1 MLVSFELTMPKVN
14 SWNGKWSGE
23 DKKFYH
29 IRNVDKKTGE
39 KLMQDAVSYPLYKGL
54 FEREKV
60 GETSPQKKYY
70 YNFGDGWGANITAE
84 VVTAKEAS
92 KRRKASSGFCG
103 YEWMVDSIILYN
115 EILNSSERKALKTC
129 P

>member
-14 SWNGKWSGE
+14 SWNGRWSGE

-39 KLMQDAVSYPLYKGL
+39 KIMQDAVSYPLYKGL

-92 KRRKASSGFCG
+92 KRRKVSKGFYG
-103 YEWMVDSIILYN
+103 YEWMVDSIILN
-115 EILNSSERKALKTC
+115 NKIIC